1 MEMIIIIL
9 AIKADNTFQLKE
21 TSLGFRVVILQ
32 IEIIGC
38 YVGGTVNSSII
49 SEQNFNFF
57 LENWRKFDVSKIK
70 KNLEQNER
78 VSGEKGQVGGS
89 NKN

>member
-1 MEMIIIIL
+1 
-9 AIKADNTFQLKE
+9 
-21 TSLGFRVVILQ
+21 
-32 IEIIGC
+32 
-38 YVGGTVNSSII
+38 VNSSII